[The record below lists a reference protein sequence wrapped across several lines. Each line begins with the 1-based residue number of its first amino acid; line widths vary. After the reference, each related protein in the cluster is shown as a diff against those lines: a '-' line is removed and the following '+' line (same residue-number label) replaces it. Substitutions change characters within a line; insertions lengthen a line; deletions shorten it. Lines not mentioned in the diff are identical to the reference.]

1 MVEYANEES
10 EIEDAA
16 KQMGGII
23 CSLITNSLGDSGY
36 DRAVENLGV
45 FRDTMVRWE
54 MPDLYNSFLTD
65 LKKRMLSGALGGDRR
80 ELWWQMKGARAT
92 LGLIDQSVSDPSKV
106 TPEEAAEVS
115 VTVNP
120 CFNDLC

>member
-1 MVEYANEES
+1 MVEYASEES

-23 CSLITNSLGDSGY
+23 RSLISDAFGDNKY
-36 DRAVENLGV
+36 DQAVEYLGV

-54 MPDLYNSFLTD
+54 MPELYNSFLRD
-65 LKKRMLSGALGGDRR
+65 IKPRMLSGELGGDRR

-92 LGLIDQSVSDPSKV
+92 LGLIDQSTSEPSKV
-106 TPEEAAEVS
+106 TTEEAIQVW
-115 VTVNP
+115 TIRIPNIP
-120 CFNDLC
+120 RPM